1 MHYPRTGPR
10 DPDLVSDLAF
20 IGTAFKSRIEFF
32 EQMDLDGI
40 DFLLGGADW
49 GSIDPASP
57 LVPYVGSGLTEA
69 DCVDNAQTATLY
81 RNALTGINFYRRE
94 SEDTWDGQAVAC
106 GPREIELAACGV
118 PFLRDPRPESDQL
131 FPMLPT
137 FEGPGD
143 ASEKLRWM
151 LSHEREREDMAR
163 QAREAVQT
171 ARSCTTRDG
180 CSRSW
185 TACDRRTLRHDPA
198 VQGAQAASATVEAA
212 ADRGGRPDGGR
223 GLADGREP
231 PGRAGRL
238 RHRRR
243 RHARLDRA
251 RHHPPGR

>member
-1 MHYPRTGPR
+1 MRGQLADLVLLNDPANLSKFREQGPAEYMPHAFRPSVHYPRRGPR

-49 GSIDPASP
+49 GSIDPASS

-69 DCVDNAQTATLY
+69 DCVDNQQTATLY

-94 SEDTWDGQAVAC
+94 SEDTWDGEAVAC

-131 FPMLPT
+131 FPMLPS
-137 FEGPGD
+137 FDGPGD

-151 LSHEREREDMAR
+151 LSHPDEREDMAR
-163 QAREAVQT
+163 QAREAVQNRT
-171 ARSCTTRDG
+171 FLHNAR
-180 CSRSW
+180 
-185 TACDRRTLRHDPA
+185 
-198 VQGAQAASATVEAA
+198 
-212 ADRGGRPDGGR
+212 
-223 GLADGREP
+223 
-231 PGRAGRL
+231 RL
-238 RHRRR
+238 LTI
-243 RHARLDRA
+243 LDSL
-251 RHHPPGR
+251 

>member
-1 MHYPRTGPR
+1 MRGQLADLVLLNDPANLEKFREQGPAEYMPHAFRPTVHYPRTGPR

-81 RNALTGINFYRRE
+81 RNAKTGINFYRRE
-94 SEDTWDGQAVAC
+94 SEDTWDGQAIAC

-131 FPMLPT
+131 FGGILPS

-143 ASEKLRWM
+143 ASDKLRWM
-151 LSHEREREDMAR
+151 LSHPDEREDMAR
-163 QAREAVQT
+163 QAREAVQNRT
-171 ARSCTTRDG
+171 FLHNAR
-180 CSRSW
+180 
-185 TACDRRTLRHDPA
+185 
-198 VQGAQAASATVEAA
+198 
-212 ADRGGRPDGGR
+212 
-223 GLADGREP
+223 
-231 PGRAGRL
+231 RL
-238 RHRRR
+238 LTI
-243 RHARLDRA
+243 LDSL
-251 RHHPPGR
+251 